1 MTLAEWHSTLFQ
13 FIGLILSFAT
23 FIGSIIA
30 IYFTYQNLKEMRKQL
45 DEQKNQ
51 YFEQNRGNVIFYLY
65 HDTLYSKDYIVLKNF
80 GNSPAIIESIS
91 TTPKLTW
98 NYTDNPDLQSSDID
112 NLKNT
117 MLAPGQHIK
126 TIYDFDSAKIK
137 KFDVCV
143 NYVSCNKSFTETYSI
158 DLDYTNRTMYL
169 DSSPKDP
176 IGAIN
181 KVAKSIDSLS
191 DKII

>member
-1 MTLAEWHSTLFQ
+1 MSPAEWHSTLFQ
-13 FIGLILSFAT
+13 FIGLVLSFAT

-65 HDTLYSKDYIVLKNF
+65 HDTLYSEDYIVLKNY
-80 GNSPAIIESIS
+80 GNSPAIISSIE
-91 TTPKLTW
+91 TTPKLSW
-98 NYTDNPDLQSSDID
+98 NNPDLQDFDID
-112 NLKNT
+112 NLKNI

-126 TIYDFDSAKIK
+126 TVYDFDSTEIK

-143 NYVSCNKSFTETYSI
+143 NYISCNKSFTETYSI
-158 DLDYTNRTMYL
+158 DLDYTNRTMHL

-176 IGAIN
+176 VDAIN
-181 KVAKSIDSLS
+181 KVAKSIDSIS

>member
-1 MTLAEWHSTLFQ
+1 MSLAEWHSTLFQ
-13 FIGLILSFAT
+13 FIGLVLSFAT

-65 HDTLYSKDYIVLKNF
+65 HDTLYSEDYIVLKNF
-80 GNSPAIIESIS
+80 GNSPAIISSIE
-91 TTPKLTW
+91 TTPKLSW
-98 NYTDNPDLQSSDID
+98 NNPDLHDFDID
-112 NLKNT
+112 NLKNI

-126 TIYDFDSAKIK
+126 TVYDFDSTEIK
-137 KFDVCV
+137 KIDVCV

-158 DLDYTNRTMYL
+158 DLDYTNRTMHL
-169 DSSPKDP
+169 DSSPEDP

>member
-1 MTLAEWHSTLFQ
+1 MSLAEWHSTLFQ
-13 FIGLILSFAT
+13 FIGLVLSFAT

-65 HDTLYSKDYIVLKNF
+65 HDTLYSEDYIVLKNF
-80 GNSPAIIESIS
+80 GNSPAIISSIE
-91 TTPKLTW
+91 TTPKLSW
-98 NYTDNPDLQSSDID
+98 NNPDLQDFDID
-112 NLKNT
+112 NLKNI

-126 TIYDFDSAKIK
+126 TVYDFDSTEIK
-137 KFDVCV
+137 KIDVCV

-158 DLDYTNRTMYL
+158 DLDYTNRTMHL
-169 DSSPKDP
+169 DSSPEDP

>member
-1 MTLAEWHSTLFQ
+1 MSPAEWHSTLFQ
-13 FIGLILSFAT
+13 FIGLVLSFAT

-65 HDTLYSKDYIVLKNF
+65 HDTLYSEDYIVLKNF
-80 GNSPAIIESIS
+80 GNSPAIISSIE
-91 TTPKLTW
+91 TTPKLSW
-98 NYTDNPDLQSSDID
+98 NNPDLQDFDID
-112 NLKNT
+112 NLKNI

-126 TIYDFDSAKIK
+126 TVYDFDSTEIK

-143 NYVSCNKSFTETYSI
+143 NYISCNKSFTETYSI
-158 DLDYTNRTMYL
+158 DLDYTNRTMHL

-176 IGAIN
+176 VDAIN
-181 KVAKSIDSLS
+181 KVARSIDSIS

>member
-1 MTLAEWHSTLFQ
+1 MSPAEWHSTLFQ
-13 FIGLILSFAT
+13 FIGLVLSFAT

-65 HDTLYSKDYIVLKNF
+65 HDTLYSEDYIVLKNF
-80 GNSPAIIESIS
+80 GNSPAIISSIE
-91 TTPKLTW
+91 TTPKLSW
-98 NYTDNPDLQSSDID
+98 NNPDLQDFDID
-112 NLKNT
+112 NLKNI

-126 TIYDFDSAKIK
+126 TVYDFDSTEIK

-143 NYVSCNKSFTETYSI
+143 NYISCNKSFTETYSI
-158 DLDYTNRTMYL
+158 DLDYTNRTMHL

-176 IGAIN
+176 VDAIN
-181 KVAKSIDSLS
+181 KVAKSIDSIS